1 MSEPDAGGK
10 APGPPARVGH
20 IYVAAAAII
29 VVVALIFGASGS
41 SDAKQSVAADSQR
54 AQEYFG
60 RLTTIGRGLI
70 PVPVAQGVL
79 PRTDEKTP
87 LDETGRTTLTDGT
100 KFELVTDNETR
111 VTIVKVTVQPGAAI
125 PYHVHSSPLMV
136 VLISG
141 EVTDFR
147 AQRPGCTPQTLK
159 PGDSIFEH
167 HIVHTLVNNG
177 SKPAVLYS
185 VAWSAK
191 DVAPELIPKRRPPSC
206 PANP

>member
-1 MSEPDAGGK
+1 MTEHENTEAG
-10 APGPPARVGH
+10 PARARH
-20 IYVAAAAII
+20 IYVAAAAVI
-29 VVVALIFGASGS
+29 VIVALIFGAGG
-41 SDAKQSVAADSQR
+41 SDAAKKPVDADSER

-60 RLTTIGRGLI
+60 RLTTIGRGLT

-79 PRTDEKTP
+79 PRTDDQTP
-87 LDETGRTTLTDGT
+87 LDETGHQTLTDGT
-100 KFELVTDNETR
+100 NFELLTDRETR

-136 VLISG
+136 VLVSG

-147 AQRPGCTPQTLK
+147 KERPNCAPQTLK

-167 HIVHTLVNNG
+167 QVVHTLVNNG
-177 SKPAVLYS
+177 AKPAVLYS

-191 DVAPELIPKRRPPSC
+191 DVAPELIEKTRPAGCPK
-206 PANP
+206 NPN